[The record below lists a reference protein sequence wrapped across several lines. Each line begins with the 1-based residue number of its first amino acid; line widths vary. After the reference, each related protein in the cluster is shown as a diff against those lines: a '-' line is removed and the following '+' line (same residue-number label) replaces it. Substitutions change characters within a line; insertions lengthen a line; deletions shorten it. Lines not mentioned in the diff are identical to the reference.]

1 MIRMCVACCRTL
13 RPSGQ
18 NAGSGAIEGS
28 DMSDHP
34 LRQERIELE
43 ERRIIKAFALQ
54 KTTAITM
61 PSQAREDM
69 ALLSLL
75 SWGGE
80 STDCA
85 LRYPVLKDLRAAID
99 DLLQSVDVI

>member
-1 MIRMCVACCRTL
+1 MA
-13 RPSGQ
+13 
-18 NAGSGAIEGS
+18 
-28 DMSDHP
+28 DDP
-34 LRQERIELE
+34 LRKERIQLE

-61 PSQAREDM
+61 PSRSQEDM

-80 STDCA
+80 SVDCA
-85 LRYPVLKDLRAAID
+85 IRYPVLKDLRSAIVTF
-99 DLLQSVDVI
+99 LRK

>member
-1 MIRMCVACCRTL
+1 MA
-13 RPSGQ
+13 
-18 NAGSGAIEGS
+18 
-28 DMSDHP
+28 DHP
-34 LRQERIELE
+34 LRKDRIQLE

-61 PSQAREDM
+61 PSGTQEEM

-80 STDCA
+80 SVDCA
-85 LRYPVLKDLRAAID
+85 IRYPVLKDLRSAID
-99 DLLQSVDVI
+99 DLLTKVEVI